1 MRITQHME
9 AIFLAASLLA
19 CTLAWTSP
27 AAAATAVAA
36 SVIADDTAAILQQH
50 SGGLPVLQAV

>member
-19 CTLAWTSP
+19 CALAWTPP